1 MELHWLPIRYR
12 ILFRLALLMHM
23 AHNNKSPA
31 YIGDVTLPV
40 SRDLSRSRLPQ
51 SAYNAGPVLARRW
64 QPLWHR
70 TGMPVLDQRRNDY
83 RSSAGPTPPGL
94 CRHAVTHPASL
105 NCAYIAYIN
114 MAGSDGVWGEPIGTP
129 QKNIGG

>member
-1 MELHWLPIRYR
+1 MIFGTH
-12 ILFRLALLMHM
+12 LALDNSDHVLDGGP
-23 AHNNKSPA
+23 NPP
-31 YIGDVTLPV
+31 T
-40 SRDLSRSRLPQ
+40 Q